1 MTAGRTAREARKGA
15 TRAGL
20 LDAAITLFHDRG
32 YGATT
37 ADDVAAAIGQTK
49 GAFYFHF
56 ATKEDCFL
64 EVLRHRERLRGEWH
78 RMPERYDPRT
88 TSLDEVLRVTMAAL
102 ATSMGGRAS
111 FALAMAD
118 FWLATQPSKATLR
131 AFRAIYAGWIDE
143 ITAFVTALQAGG
155 WVSED
160 LDPPRVAAEMLALVD
175 GFAIHQRLYGA
186 DTTELVFDALR
197 ELLTR

>member
-1 MTAGRTAREARKGA
+1 
-15 TRAGL
+15 
-20 LDAAITLFHDRG
+20 
-32 YGATT
+32 
-37 ADDVAAAIGQTK
+37 
-49 GAFYFHF
+49 
-56 ATKEDCFL
+56 
-64 EVLRHRERLRGEWH
+64 
-78 RMPERYDPRT
+78 
-88 TSLDEVLRVTMAAL
+88 
-102 ATSMGGRAS
+102 MGGRAS